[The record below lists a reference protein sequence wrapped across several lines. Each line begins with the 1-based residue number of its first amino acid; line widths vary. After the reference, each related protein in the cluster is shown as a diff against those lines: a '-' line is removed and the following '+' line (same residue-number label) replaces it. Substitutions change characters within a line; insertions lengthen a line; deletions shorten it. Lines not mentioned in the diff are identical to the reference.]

1 MTAKMLFGF
10 FVGASIVV
18 FNDEEL
24 LLLEVV
30 PFMFMLGTI
39 GAIIGAALHLR
50 VWRVW
55 KIVAAFFPESG
66 GDDSEE

>member
-18 FNDEEL
+18 FNNEPL

-50 VWRVW
+50 VWR
-55 KIVAAFFPESG
+55 IVAAFFPESG